1 MLILF
6 PVCFD
11 NWEFIENLIKINLIV
26 IDEKQKELDE
36 KEKFR
41 LIYTLYQGE
50 SWIGNANNDWEGIKY
65 KMNSCFNSKIN
76 FVKLFYVFSTENFNR
91 SSEEVNYLMELFMK
105 WFKKAKSKYDSE
117 NIKVLFSSQ
126 KEFLKPEIVK
136 AIDELEEATKDNT
149 GLVVNFCLSYGGR
162 QEIVDATKKI
172 ATAVLENKLNI
183 NDINEELFK
192 KYLYNDLPDV
202 DFLIRTSGENRVSN
216 FMLWQI
222 SYAEMYFPKVY
233 FPDFTPKCLEEAI
246 EEYEKRDRRFGNVK

>member
-1 MLILF
+1 MTKVNHIG
-6 PVCFD
+6 
-11 NWEFIENLIKINLIV
+11 IIV
-26 IDEKQKELDE
+26 DGNGRWA
-36 KEKFR
+36 KEKGKSR
-41 LIYTLYQGE
+41 SEGHKAGAETLEKIILYISKE
-50 SWIGNANNDWEGIKY
+50 NIANY
-65 KMNSCFNSKIN
+65 LS
-76 FVKLFYVFSTENFNR
+76 LYVFSTENFSR
-91 SSEEVNYLMELFMK
+91 SPEEVNYLMELFMK
-105 WFKKAKSKYDSE
+105 WFKKCKEKYKDA

-183 NDINEELFK
+183 NDINEELFR

>member
-1 MLILF
+1 MTKVNHIG
-6 PVCFD
+6 
-11 NWEFIENLIKINLIV
+11 IIV
-26 IDEKQKELDE
+26 DGNGRWA
-36 KEKFR
+36 KEKGKSR
-41 LIYTLYQGE
+41 SEGHKAGAETLEKIILYISKE
-50 SWIGNANNDWEGIKY
+50 NIANY
-65 KMNSCFNSKIN
+65 LS
-76 FVKLFYVFSTENFNR
+76 LYVFSTENFSR
-91 SSEEVNYLMELFMK
+91 SPEEVNYLMELFMK
-105 WFKKAKSKYDSE
+105 WFKKCKEKYKDA

-136 AIDELEEATKDNT
+136 ALDELEEATKDNT

>member
-1 MLILF
+1 MTKVNHIG
-6 PVCFD
+6 
-11 NWEFIENLIKINLIV
+11 IIV
-26 IDEKQKELDE
+26 DGNGRWA
-36 KEKFR
+36 KEKGKSR
-41 LIYTLYQGE
+41 SEGHKAGAETLEKIILYISKE
-50 SWIGNANNDWEGIKY
+50 NIANY
-65 KMNSCFNSKIN
+65 LS
-76 FVKLFYVFSTENFNR
+76 LYVFSTENFSR
-91 SSEEVNYLMELFMK
+91 SPEEVNYLMELFMK
-105 WFKKAKSKYDSE
+105 WFKKCKEKYKDA

-136 AIDELEEATKDNT
+136 AIDEIEEATKDNT

>member
-1 MLILF
+1 MTKVNHIG
-6 PVCFD
+6 
-11 NWEFIENLIKINLIV
+11 IIV
-26 IDEKQKELDE
+26 DGNGRWA
-36 KEKFR
+36 KEKGKSR
-41 LIYTLYQGE
+41 SEGHKAGAETLE
-50 SWIGNANNDWEGIKY
+50 
-65 KMNSCFNSKIN
+65 KIILYIN
-76 FVKLFYVFSTENFNR
+76 EKKIAKNLSLYVFSTENFNR
-91 SSEEVNYLMELFMK
+91 SPEEVNYLMELFMK
-105 WFKKAKSKYDSE
+105 WFKKCKEKYKNA

-172 ATAVLENKLNI
+172 ATDVLEKKLNI

-192 KYLYNDLPDV
+192 KYLYKNLPDI

-233 FPDFTPKCLEEAI
+233 FPDFTPEQLEKGVK
-246 EEYEKRDRRFGNVK
+246 EYEKRDRRFGNVK

>member
-1 MLILF
+1 MT
-6 PVCFD
+6 
-11 NWEFIENLIKINLIV
+11 KINHIGIIV
-26 IDEKQKELDE
+26 DGNGRWA
-36 KEKFR
+36 KEKGKSR
-41 LIYTLYQGE
+41 SEGHKAGAETLEKIILYINKE
-50 SWIGNANNDWEGIKY
+50 SIANY
-65 KMNSCFNSKIN
+65 LS
-76 FVKLFYVFSTENFNR
+76 LYVFSTENFSR
-91 SSEEVNYLMELFMK
+91 SKEEVNYLMELFMK
-105 WFKKAKSKYDSE
+105 WFKKCKEKYKDA

-172 ATAVLENKLNI
+172 ATGVLENKLNI

>member
-1 MLILF
+1 MT
-6 PVCFD
+6 
-11 NWEFIENLIKINLIV
+11 KINHIGIIV
-26 IDEKQKELDE
+26 DGNGRWA
-36 KEKFR
+36 KEKGKSR
-41 LIYTLYQGE
+41 SEGHKAGAETLEKIILYINE
-50 SWIGNANNDWEGIKY
+50 KNIAKY
-65 KMNSCFNSKIN
+65 LS
-76 FVKLFYVFSTENFNR
+76 LYVFSTENFNR
-91 SSEEVNYLMELFMK
+91 SPEEVNYLMELFMK
-105 WFKKAKSKYDSE
+105 WFKKCKEKYKNA

-126 KEFLKPEIVK
+126 KEFLKSEIVK

-172 ATAVLENKLNI
+172 ATDVLENKLNI

-233 FPDFTPKCLEEAI
+233 FPDFTPKCLEETI
-246 EEYEKRDRRFGNVK
+246 EEYEKRDRRFGKIK

>member
-1 MLILF
+1 MT
-6 PVCFD
+6 
-11 NWEFIENLIKINLIV
+11 KINHIGIIV
-26 IDEKQKELDE
+26 DGNGRWA
-36 KEKFR
+36 KEKGKSR
-41 LIYTLYQGE
+41 SEGHKAGAETLEKIILYINE
-50 SWIGNANNDWEGIKY
+50 KNIAKY
-65 KMNSCFNSKIN
+65 LS
-76 FVKLFYVFSTENFNR
+76 LYVFSTENFNR
-91 SSEEVNYLMELFMK
+91 SPEEVNYLMELFMK
-105 WFKKAKSKYDSE
+105 WFKKCKEKYKNA

-172 ATAVLENKLNI
+172 ATDVLEKKLNI

-192 KYLYNDLPDV
+192 KYLYKNLPDI

-233 FPDFTPKCLEEAI
+233 FPDFTPEQLEKGVK
-246 EEYEKRDRRFGNVK
+246 EYEKRDRRFGNVK

>member
-1 MLILF
+1 MTKVNHIG
-6 PVCFD
+6 
-11 NWEFIENLIKINLIV
+11 IIV
-26 IDEKQKELDE
+26 DGNGRWA
-36 KEKFR
+36 KEKGKSR
-41 LIYTLYQGE
+41 SEGHKAGAETLEKIILYISKE
-50 SWIGNANNDWEGIKY
+50 NIANY
-65 KMNSCFNSKIN
+65 LS
-76 FVKLFYVFSTENFNR
+76 LYVFSTENFSR
-91 SSEEVNYLMELFMK
+91 SPEEVNYLMELFMK
-105 WFKKAKSKYDSE
+105 WFKKCKEKYKDA

-172 ATAVLENKLNI
+172 ATGVLENKLNI

>member
-1 MLILF
+1 MTKVNHIG
-6 PVCFD
+6 
-11 NWEFIENLIKINLIV
+11 IIV
-26 IDEKQKELDE
+26 DGNGRWA
-36 KEKFR
+36 KEKGKSR
-41 LIYTLYQGE
+41 SEGHKAGAETLEKIILYISKE
-50 SWIGNANNDWEGIKY
+50 NIANY
-65 KMNSCFNSKIN
+65 LS
-76 FVKLFYVFSTENFNR
+76 LYVFSTENFSR
-91 SSEEVNYLMELFMK
+91 SPEEVNYLMELFMK
-105 WFKKAKSKYDSE
+105 WFKKCKEKYKDA

-233 FPDFTPKCLEEAI
+233 FPDFTPKYLEEAI

>member
-1 MLILF
+1 MTKVNHIGIIVDGNGRWANEKGKSRSEGHKAGAETLEKIILY
-6 PVCFD
+6 
-11 NWEFIENLIKINLIV
+11 ISKENITNYLSL
-26 IDEKQKELDE
+26 
-36 KEKFR
+36 
-41 LIYTLYQGE
+41 
-50 SWIGNANNDWEGIKY
+50 
-65 KMNSCFNSKIN
+65 
-76 FVKLFYVFSTENFNR
+76 YVFSTENFSR
-91 SSEEVNYLMELFMK
+91 SPEEVNYLMELFMK
-105 WFKKAKSKYDSE
+105 WFKKCKEKYKDA

>member
-1 MLILF
+1 MT
-6 PVCFD
+6 
-11 NWEFIENLIKINLIV
+11 KINHIGIIV
-26 IDEKQKELDE
+26 DGNGRWA
-36 KEKFR
+36 KEKGKSR
-41 LIYTLYQGE
+41 SEGHKAGAETLEKIILYISKE
-50 SWIGNANNDWEGIKY
+50 KIANY
-65 KMNSCFNSKIN
+65 LS
-76 FVKLFYVFSTENFNR
+76 LYVFSTENFSR
-91 SSEEVNYLMELFMK
+91 SPEEVNYLMELFMK
-105 WFKKAKSKYDSE
+105 WFKKCKEKYKNA

-126 KEFLKPEIVK
+126 KEFLKSEIVK

-172 ATAVLENKLNI
+172 ATDVLENKLNI

-246 EEYEKRDRRFGNVK
+246 EEYKKRDRRFGNIK

>member
-1 MLILF
+1 MTKVNHIG
-6 PVCFD
+6 
-11 NWEFIENLIKINLIV
+11 IIV
-26 IDEKQKELDE
+26 DGNGRWA
-36 KEKFR
+36 KEKGKSR
-41 LIYTLYQGE
+41 SEGHKAGAETLEKIILYISKE
-50 SWIGNANNDWEGIKY
+50 KIANY
-65 KMNSCFNSKIN
+65 LS
-76 FVKLFYVFSTENFNR
+76 LYVFSTENFSR
-91 SSEEVNYLMELFMK
+91 SPEEVNYLMELFMK
-105 WFKKAKSKYDSE
+105 WFKKCKEKYKDA

-126 KEFLKPEIVK
+126 KEFLKPEIVN

-172 ATAVLENKLNI
+172 ATIVLENKLNI